1 MNSYREDVARIQRLI
16 GNSFSATGAL
26 AELVDD
32 SKASKRSKTLEH
44 TVGGFEVAAVEL
56 RRLCE
61 QYMQQTSDLG
71 SKAALPYREVTGSV
85 ELLDYQWLHI
95 RINTLVPSATYQTP
109 VWFSDTIRRLL
120 DEFERGG
127 RSLPYFKR
135 ALMVIDEHSDV
146 TGRRAFDQD
155 NKGYKSISNAVK
167 GRLFPDDDQ
176 YTLGLVLLS
185 TRSSENVCHIT
196 ILDRADAAD
205 FFSAY
210 ARDNAF

>member
-26 AELVDD
+26 AELVDE
-32 SKASKRSKTLEH
+32 SKSSKRRKTLEH

-95 RINTLVPSATYQTP
+95 RINTLLPSNTYQTP

-205 FFSAY
+205 FFSLRAGNY
-210 ARDNAF
+210 LI

>member
-26 AELVDD
+26 AELADD

-95 RINTLVPSATYQTP
+95 RINTLLPSAAYQTP
-109 VWFSDTIRRLL
+109 AWFSDTIRRLL

>member
-1 MNSYREDVARIQRLI
+1 MNSYQEDVARIQRLI
-16 GNSFSATGAL
+16 GNSFSAIGAL
-26 AELVDD
+26 AELVDE

-56 RRLCE
+56 
-61 QYMQQTSDLG
+61 
-71 SKAALPYREVTGSV
+71 
-85 ELLDYQWLHI
+85 LDYQWLHI
-95 RINTLVPSATYQTP
+95 RINTLLPSNTYQTP

-127 RSLPYFKR
+127 RSLPYFKQ

-185 TRSSENVCHIT
+185 TRSGENVCHIT

-205 FFSAY
+205 FFSLRAGNY
-210 ARDNAF
+210 LI